1 MIKFRLS
8 QKGFKMEINIA
19 PMQLADL
26 EQIKDILLEEFDDF
40 WTFTML
46 KQELENKNNLTSTY
60 FVAKARN
67 EEQQC
72 QVEKAESK
80 QQEERKQIL
89 SNNKE
94 IGNIESK
101 EIVGFAGIVKI
112 IDEITIMNIVVKK
125 SKRKLGIGSAL
136 LQKIIEF
143 SKEQKATSITLEV
156 NYKNE
161 PAIALYQKFGFKQV
175 GLRKKYY
182 HNTDDA
188 ILMTL
193 SIL

>member
-1 MIKFRLS
+1 
-8 QKGFKMEINIA
+8 MEINIT

-26 EQIKDILLEEFDDF
+26 EQIKDNLLEEFDDF
-40 WTFTML
+40 WTFAML
-46 KQELENKNNLTSTY
+46 KQELENKNSLNSTY
-60 FVAKARN
+60 FVAKKKN
-67 EEQQC
+67 QEQQD
-72 QVEKAESK
+72 QVKKAE
-80 QQEERKQIL
+80 QQEELRKTLQ
-89 SNNKE
+89 SNKKIINQE
-94 IGNIESK
+94 NE

-112 IDEITIMNIVVKK
+112 VDEIDIMNIVVKK

-136 LQKIIEF
+136 LQKIIEV
-143 SKEQKATSITLEV
+143 SKEQKANSITLEV

-193 SIL
+193 SIEEENK

>member
-1 MIKFRLS
+1 
-8 QKGFKMEINIA
+8 MEIAIT

-26 EQIKDILLEEFDDF
+26 DQIKDNLLEEFDDF

-46 KQELENKNNLTSTY
+46 KQELENRNNLHSSY
-60 FVAKARN
+60 FVAKVKFQ
-67 EEQQC
+67 EHSSQL
-72 QVEKAESK
+72 EKAEQK
-80 QQEERKQIL
+80 QQKELKAPLPNNNQI
-89 SNNKE
+89 SE
-94 IGNIESK
+94 

-112 IDEITIMNIVVKK
+112 IDEINIMNIVVKK

-136 LQKIIEF
+136 LQKIIKF

-156 NYKNE
+156 NDKNK
-161 PAIALYQKFGFKQV
+161 PAIALYQKFGFQKV

-182 HNTDDA
+182 YHTDDA